1 MHRKAYALLILTM
14 LFWGGNSVAGKLAVG
29 HISPMMLTTLRWVIA
44 LAVLVPLS
52 WTSLREDWPVIRRN
66 FLLLAALG
74 AIGFTFF
81 TAAMYSALTYTTA
94 INAAIEQAGMPMVIF
109 LANFI
114 LFRIR
119 VGWLQIVGFVM
130 SLVGIA
136 LTASH
141 GELSRLTG
149 LKINFGD
156 ALMLLAVLSYGSYTV
171 ALRFKPPIRWQ
182 STIFILSASAFVTS
196 IPFLAWEIASGGLI
210 APDATGW
217 GVTVYAALL
226 PSVVAQVFYI
236 RGNELIGGNRAS
248 LFINLVPIFGIVLS
262 VLILRETF
270 HLFHL
275 VAMTLVLGGIWLAE
289 NSGRKQAA
297 AAF

>member
-1 MHRKAYALLILTM
+1 MHRKAYVFLVLTM
-14 LFWGGNSVAGKLAVG
+14 LLWGGNSVAGRLAVG

-114 LFRIR
+114 LFHTR
-119 VGWLQIVGFVM
+119 VTWLQIAGFVM
-130 SLVGIA
+130 TLAGIA
-136 LTASH
+136 VAASN
-141 GELSRLTG
+141 GDPGRLAG
-149 LKINFGD
+149 LDINFGD
-156 ALMLLAVLSYGSYTV
+156 ALMLLAVLFYGAYTV
-171 ALRFKPPIRWQ
+171 ALRFKPTIHWQ
-182 STIFILSASAFVTS
+182 SMITILVVSAFATS
-196 IPFLAWEIASGGLI
+196 LPFLWWEHASGGLI
-210 APDATGW
+210 APDAMGW
-217 GVTVYAALL
+217 AIALYAALL
-226 PSVVAQVFYI
+226 PSLTAQVFYI

-248 LFINLVPIFGIVLS
+248 LFINLVPIFGTVLS
-262 VLILRETF
+262 LLILNETF

-275 VAMTLVLGGIWLAE
+275 LAMALVLGGIWLAE

-297 AAF
+297 AAL